1 MEGNLKANNT
11 GSDKVF
17 TIINYTFATLFFL
30 AVLYPLINVV
40 SSSFSSP
47 EALIS
52 GKVWLFPVGFSLE
65 GYKAVLA
72 YKNVWLGYGN
82 SLFYTVFGTLLN
94 VAVTV
99 IAAYPLSRKDF
110 RGRNIIMFVFTFTM
124 LFSGGMIPSYLL
136 VKSLGLMNSR
146 LALIIPGAMSVYNVI
161 VVRTFFTTNISDEL
175 LESAK
180 LDGCSDFRF
189 LASIVLPLSGAVIA
203 VITLWYSVGHWN
215 GFFDALLYLTD
226 KNKYPLQIFLREIL
240 LLNTVDEL
248 SANLVEESKRIYMS
262 ELLKYALIIVATLP
276 LLIMYPVVQKYFV
289 KGVMVGSIKG

>member
-1 MEGNLKANNT
+1 MKSHSTANNT
-11 GSDKVF
+11 GADKVF
-17 TIINYTFATLFFL
+17 NIINYTFAALFFL

-52 GKVWLFPVGFSLE
+52 GRVWLFPVGFSLD

-72 YKNVWLGYGN
+72 YKNVWIGYGN
-82 SLFYTVFGTLLN
+82 SLFYTVFGTLVN
-94 VAVTV
+94 VAITV
-99 IAAYPLSRKDF
+99 VAAYPLSRKDF
-110 RGRNIIMFVFTFTM
+110 QGRNIIMFIFTFTM

-136 VKSLGLMNSR
+136 VKSLGLMNTR
-146 LALIIPGAMSVYNVI
+146 WALIIPGAMSVYNVI
-161 VVRTFFTTNISDEL
+161 VVRTFFSTNISEEL

-180 LDGCSDFRF
+180 LDGCSDFQF
-189 LASIVLPLSGAVIA
+189 LTRIVLPLSSAVIA

-215 GFFDALLYLTD
+215 SFFDALLYLTD
-226 KNKYPLQIFLREIL
+226 KKMYPLQIFLREIL

-248 SANLVEESKRIYMS
+248 TANLAEESRRIYMS

-276 LLIMYPVVQKYFV
+276 LLIMYPFVQKHFV